1 MRRFLLIVL
10 LLTARLAAGHAVV
23 APDIPVIG
31 DALRVCP
38 TQQVAPAAAA
48 DLPCSC
54 EEETEEED
62 SDGPRTRPEVPA
74 GRGEGFLRSASY
86 RNELHLF
93 KISLSLH
100 IYYCL
105 FRN

>member
-1 MRRFLLIVL
+1 M
-10 LLTARLAAGHAVV
+10 TARMAAGHAVV
-23 APDIPVIG
+23 SPDTPVIG
-31 DALRVCP
+31 DVLRDRP

-54 EEETEEED
+54 DEETEEED
-62 SDGPRTRPEVPA
+62 SDGPRYRPDVPA
-74 GRGEGFLRSASY
+74 GPGKGFLRSASY